1 MNYLRLIPAFVFL
14 VTPGAAAQSDCTL
27 ELDKDS
33 IAVYTCPRP
42 DSRYKTIITKFQIKA
57 TRAELAAALLDI
69 NGYKAWQ
76 YKTASAHV
84 LNRISDREVVYY
96 TEVEAPALTSNR
108 DFVIRLTVDPDPMT
122 NGMIMEAVSIPEYI
136 PPVENI
142 IRVPYSRAR
151 WMVTPAGPG
160 RLAVEYTI
168 DIDLGGSVPP
178 WIVNLFSA
186 KAPYETFKSLRSVI
200 ERYRGK
206 GVSFVGD

>member
-1 MNYLRLIPAFVFL
+1 MSRLFFALALFVIPIV
-14 VTPGAAAQSDCTL
+14 PGQAQSDCVL

-33 IAVYTCPRP
+33 ISVYTCPRP
-42 DSRYKTIITKFQIKA
+42 DSRYKTIVSRFQVRA

-69 NGYKAWQ
+69 QGYKEWQ
-76 YKTASAHV
+76 YKTASARV
-84 LNRISDREVVYY
+84 LNRISDRELVYH

-122 NGMIMEAVSIPEYI
+122 KGMIIEAVSIPDYI
-136 PPVENI
+136 PAVENV

-151 WMVTPAGPG
+151 WSVTPAGPG
-160 RLAVEYTI
+160 WLAVEYSI

-178 WIVNLFSA
+178 WIVNLFAA

-200 ERYRGK
+200 GKYKGK
-206 GVSFVGD
+206 GVSFVRD